1 MISLNNNLTIPISTV
16 TLKFPMHSNVVEY
29 SKKKIV
35 QNEFAFF
42 NALEWRKLLMMRF
55 NELVKRTKPHTR
67 IIRNSR
73 QLQFQFTR
81 LNWKLKSICN
91 EKNPVLMLV
100 MYSKKKF
107 GNGLKRRANYLT
119 HSIGIQCT
127 EFSTKTFIQTQPM
140 RIFCFVSS
148 FSCLAANLSSSRVI
162 NDSFWV

>member
-1 MISLNNNLTIPISTV
+1 M
-16 TLKFPMHSNVVEY
+16 
-29 SKKKIV
+29 

-100 MYSKKKF
+100 MYSKKKIWEW
-107 GNGLKRRANYLT
+107 LKETCQLFDSFDRYTVYRIQHKNIHTNAAN
-119 HSIGIQCT
+119 
-127 EFSTKTFIQTQPM
+127 EN
-140 RIFCFVSS
+140 FCFVSS

>member
-1 MISLNNNLTIPISTV
+1 MDVLGGNIQLTFTWIVSAAITLKPLHRNIAMKRLKWWFFFFKIEDSYVISLNNNLTIPISTV
-16 TLKFPMHSNVVEY
+16 TVKFPMHSNVVEY

-100 MYSKKKF
+100 MYSKK
-107 GNGLKRRANYLT
+107 
-119 HSIGIQCT
+119 
-127 EFSTKTFIQTQPM
+127 
-140 RIFCFVSS
+140 
-148 FSCLAANLSSSRVI
+148 NLGMA
-162 NDSFWV
+162 